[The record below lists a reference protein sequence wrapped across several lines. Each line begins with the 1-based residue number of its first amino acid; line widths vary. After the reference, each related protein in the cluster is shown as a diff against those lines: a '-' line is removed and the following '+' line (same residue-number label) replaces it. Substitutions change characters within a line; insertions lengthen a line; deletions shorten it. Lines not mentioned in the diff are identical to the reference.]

1 MKFKLK
7 FSLFAATLC
16 LLAGAA
22 QAQTATVSITGR
34 ITTPA
39 CTITADSVNM
49 GDVPISQFDSS
60 TTPSSSYYRNF
71 NVSLNSCDL
80 TTLGSASIKFSGTS
94 VSGDVSALALTGG
107 TGAATG
113 FGVKIEGND
122 TAHEPMKVANFN
134 GTNYFTW
141 KLSLNRRTYT
151 FRTFYIKIASQTQKA
166 GTANATATVTL
177 TYS

>member
-16 LLAGAA
+16 LMAGAA

-39 CTITADSVNM
+39 CTITADSVSM
-49 GDVPISQFDSS
+49 GDVPISQFDSQIY
-60 TTPSSSYYRNF
+60 PSSAYYRYF
-71 NVSLNSCDL
+71 NVTLNSCDL
-80 TTLGSASIKFSGTS
+80 TTLGAASMKFTGTS
-94 VSGDVSALALTGG
+94 VSGDATTLALKGG

-113 FGVKIEGND
+113 FGVKIVGND
-122 TAHEPMKVANFN
+122 TAHEASKVANFN
-134 GTNYFTW
+134 GTNNFVW
-141 KLSLNRRTYT
+141 KLSLNRRTYNFQT
-151 FRTFYIKIASQTQKA
+151 YYMKISSQAQKA
-166 GTANATATVTL
+166 GTADATATVTL